1 MAALSSYEVLDQPR
15 DPIYSDL
22 AHLASTIC
30 GTELGAITLLDR
42 ERQWVVAITGSE
54 PGETSRDVAFCAH
67 AILTPLETTV
77 VEDARLDLR
86 FADNPFVVGEPGI
99 RFYAAAPVLSSEG
112 YALGAICVF
121 AKNVG
126 HLSEMQKEALAALA
140 RQVGTQLELRRAL
153 MQTARQTEA
162 LERARDQAEAANR
175 ARHAFLENIGHEI
188 RTPMNGIVGLS
199 ELLTTT
205 SLTARQRQYVETI
218 SASSQSLMRVLGNAL
233 EYAESGTGLTE
244 VKRIPVD
251 VPNVL
256 GEVVA
261 MVRPAAL
268 AKRLRLTLEVEPTLS
283 EPVDTDPVRLRQIA
297 GGLLGTAVRLA
308 KIGGVEVRARRDSR
322 ALIFEIQTSG
332 AYAEVSESLGSVQS
346 IAQAM
351 QGELRCERAGGGC
364 VLMVRLPIPFTV
376 EEPRILIAE
385 DNEVNSLVLSAML
398 EDHGC
403 QVVCVE
409 DGAAAVEALERERFD
424 LVFMDIQMPVMD
436 GVEATQT
443 VRRRETDR
451 RTPIVAV
458 TASAIGSDHDAYRA
472 AGIDELIEKP
482 ISERMIVDAL
492 RRWLPQQL
500 SA

>member
-1 MAALSSYEVLDQPR
+1 
-15 DPIYSDL
+15 
-22 AHLASTIC
+22 
-30 GTELGAITLLDR
+30 
-42 ERQWVVAITGSE
+42 
-54 PGETSRDVAFCAH
+54 
-67 AILTPLETTV
+67 
-77 VEDARLDLR
+77 
-86 FADNPFVVGEPGI
+86 
-99 RFYAAAPVLSSEG
+99 
-112 YALGAICVF
+112 
-121 AKNVG
+121 
-126 HLSEMQKEALAALA
+126 
-140 RQVGTQLELRRAL
+140 
-153 MQTARQTEA
+153 
-162 LERARDQAEAANR
+162 
-175 ARHAFLENIGHEI
+175 
-188 RTPMNGIVGLS
+188 MNGIVGLS
-199 ELLTTT
+199 ELLATT

-218 SASSQSLMRVLGNAL
+218 SASSQSLMRVLGTAL

-244 VKRIPVD
+244 VRRIPVD

-261 MVRPAAL
+261 MVRPAAF
-268 AKRLRLTLEVEPTLS
+268 AKRLRLTLEVEPNLA
-283 EPVDTDPVRLRQIA
+283 EPIDTDPVRLRQIA

-332 AYAEVSESLGSVQS
+332 AHAEVSESLAPVQA

-364 VLMVRLPIPFTV
+364 ILAVRLPLPFTV

-409 DGAAAVEALERERFD
+409 DGAAAVEAMERERFD

-443 VRRRETDR
+443 VRKRETDR

-458 TASAIGSDHDAYRA
+458 TASAIGSDHDTYRE